1 MLQSKIGRNFLIFFV
16 LLNLIA
22 IGGFVFAVMKR
33 PDLLHTFPGTYGPAL
48 SPDLS
53 GKDRVV
59 AARRPGF

>member
-1 MLQSKIGRNFLIFFV
+1 V
-16 LLNLIA
+16 TALLREA
-22 IGGFVFAVMKR
+22 GYDDVTV
-33 PDLLHTFPGTYGPAL
+33 